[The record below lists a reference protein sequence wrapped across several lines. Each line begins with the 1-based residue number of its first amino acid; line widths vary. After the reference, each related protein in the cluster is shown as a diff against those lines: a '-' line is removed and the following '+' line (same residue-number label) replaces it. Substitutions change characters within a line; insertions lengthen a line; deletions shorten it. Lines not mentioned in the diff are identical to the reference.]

1 MALLK
6 VDGLSKHYGGVRAID
21 SFSYEVEPGQI
32 ASIIGPN
39 GAGKSTLF
47 NLFSG
52 AVRPT
57 AGSIWFVGREITR
70 ARAHQVTRLGMART
84 FQKIRL
90 FRNLT
95 TLHNV
100 VLGQHCRT
108 STGFFGAIVRGAK
121 VEAEERC
128 AREKARAALDLVG
141 LTDRADVLARHL
153 PYGQQRAL
161 EIARALATEPQL
173 ILIDEPAAGLT
184 FDEAQRLMD
193 LIRTIR
199 DSGITPIIV
208 EHNMD
213 VVMNL
218 SDKITV
224 LNYGQKIFEGA
235 PKDVRRDPRVIAA
248 YLGEEVPLPPAPGER
263 EANTGEGIAP

>member
-6 VDGLSKHYGGVRAID
+6 AEALSKSFGGVRAID
-21 SFSYEVEPGQI
+21 EFSYEVEPGQI

-52 AVRPT
+52 VARPSSGT
-57 AGSIWFVGREITR
+57 MWLDGREITR
-70 ARAHQVTRLGMART
+70 RRAHQITRLGLART

-95 TLHNV
+95 ALHNV

-108 STGFFGAIVRGAK
+108 STGLWGAIVRGPK
-121 VEAEERC
+121 VEAEERR
-128 AREKARAALDLVG
+128 AREKALAALELVG
-141 LTDRADVLARHL
+141 LADRADELARHL
-153 PYGQQRAL
+153 PYGQQRLL
-161 EIARALATEPQL
+161 EIARALATEPKL
-173 ILIDEPAAGLT
+173 MLIDEPAAGLT
-184 FDEAQRLMD
+184 FDEAQRLMG
-193 LIRTIR
+193 LIRKVR
-199 DSGITPIIV
+199 DSGITCVVV

-213 VVMNL
+213 VVMSI

-224 LNYGQKIFEGA
+224 LNYGKKIAEGM
-235 PKDVRRDPRVIAA
+235 PDEVRRDPSVIAA
-248 YLGEEVPLPPAPGER
+248 YLGEAEP
-263 EANTGEGIAP
+263 

>member
-1 MALLK
+1 MPLLK
-6 VDGLSKHYGGVRAID
+6 VDSLSKYYGGVRAID
-21 SFSYEVEPGQI
+21 RFTYEVETGEI

-47 NLFSG
+47 NLFS
-52 AVRPT
+52 AVVRPT
-57 AGSIWFVGREITR
+57 AGSIWFDGHDISR
-70 ARAHQVTRLGMART
+70 ARAHQVTRLGIART

-95 TLHNV
+95 AFHNV

-108 STGFFGAIVRGAK
+108 STGLWGAIVRGPK
-121 VEAEERC
+121 VESEERR
-128 AREKARAALDLVG
+128 AREKARAALELVG
-141 LTDRADVLARHL
+141 LAERADVLARHL
-153 PYGQQRAL
+153 PYGQQRHL
-161 EIARALATEPQL
+161 EIARALATEPKL

-213 VVMNL
+213 VVMNI

-224 LNYGQKIFEGA
+224 LNYGEKIFEGTA
-235 PKDVRRDPRVIAA
+235 DEVRRDPGVIAA
-248 YLGEEVPLPPAPGER
+248 YLGEEEVLDPGVS
-263 EANTGEGIAP
+263 A

>member
-1 MALLK
+1 MPLLE
-6 VDGLSKHYGGVRAID
+6 VEGLSKYYGGVRAID
-21 SFSYEVEPGQI
+21 RLSYRVEAGQI

-52 AVRPT
+52 VVRPT
-57 AGSIWFVGREITR
+57 AGSMSFDGHDISR
-70 ARAHQVTRLGMART
+70 ARAHQVTRLGIART

-95 TLHNV
+95 VMHNV

-108 STGFFGAIVRGAK
+108 STGLWGAIVRGPK
-121 VEAEERC
+121 VEAEERR

-141 LTDRADVLARHL
+141 LADRAAVLARHL
-153 PYGQQRAL
+153 PYGQQRLL
-161 EIARALATEPQL
+161 EIARAVATEPKL

-184 FDEAQRLMD
+184 YDEAQRLMS
-193 LIRTIR
+193 LIRAIR
-199 DSGITPIIV
+199 DAGITPIIV

-213 VVMNL
+213 VVMSI

-224 LNYGQKIFEGA
+224 LNYGERIFEGT
-235 PKDVRRDPRVIAA
+235 PDEVRRDPGVIAA
-248 YLGEEVPLPPAPGER
+248 YLGEEPGGGG
-263 EANTGEGIAP
+263 AA